1 MGTLV
6 VVCHKMDNR
15 LPNSCFFTIIVSEI
29 SSKVKPEIL
38 NYKHGFDSMFKR
50 GSMV

>member
-6 VVCHKMDNR
+6 VVSNRTDNH
-15 LPNSCFFTIIVSEI
+15 LPNLFFTIIVVEI
-29 SSKVKPEIL
+29 SSKTKPEIL
-38 NYKHGFDSMFKR
+38 NYKHGFDSMLKR